1 MERRAKTKFRT
12 VVETLEDEILAGRY
26 KPPASFPSVARI
38 VRRFGVAH
46 LTAVKVL
53 DELKKMGL
61 VHSRQGAGT
70 FVAPT
75 AGRSVGL
82 IVPAWQG
89 SDFFPALCGEVACV
103 CQRKGR
109 PLLFA
114 DASRISNTEMAKRLK
129 AIAESFIDQRV
140 SGVMF
145 HPVDFCERAQKANR
159 EVVEV
164 FRAAGVPVVLLDCD
178 IVSPP
183 DESGLDVVGIDNVT
197 AGWRLG
203 EHMLSRGAKRI
214 LYVSVFSNVSPNAQ
228 SRLAGLRD
236 AVNSKSGVTLSEYG
250 MTPYTGGRLCDCL
263 RKTKADAIVCSND
276 NVAALVVKEL
286 AALGLRVPQDIL
298 VSGVNDLTIAM
309 MVNPALTTI
318 HQPCAEI
325 ARVAFEML
333 ERRSAEPDAPVMR
346 VFIPAPLVVRESTGL
361 RQDVGESNRSTKP
374 SKAKSGGN

>member
-1 MERRAKTKFRT
+1 MERRAKTKCRT

-26 KPPASFPSVARI
+26 KSPATFPSVARI

-61 VHSRQGAGT
+61 VRSRQGAGT

-75 AGRSVGL
+75 AGRSIGL

-89 SDFFPALCGEVACV
+89 SDFFPALCGEVASV

-114 DASRISNTEMAKRLK
+114 DTSKISSAGMAERLK
-129 AIAESFIDQRV
+129 TIAESFVEQRV

-145 HPVDFCERAQKANR
+145 HPVDFCERAQKVNR

-164 FRAAGVPVVLLDCD
+164 FRDAGVPVVLLDCD
-178 IVSPP
+178 IVNPP
-183 DESGLDVVGIDNVT
+183 DESGLDVVGIDNIS

-203 EHMLSRGAKRI
+203 EHMLSRGARRI
-214 LYVSVFSNVSPNAQ
+214 LYASVFSNVSPNAQ
-228 SRLAGLRD
+228 ARLAGLRD
-236 AVNSKSGVTLSEYG
+236 AVNAN
-250 MTPYTGGRLCDCL
+250 PGGRLGECL
-263 RKTKADAIVCSND
+263 RKTKAEAIVCSND

-286 AALGLRVPQDIL
+286 ASLGLRVPRDVL
-298 VSGVNDLTIAM
+298 VSGVNDLTIATV
-309 MVNPALTTI
+309 VNPALTTI
-318 HQPCAEI
+318 HQPCPDI

-333 ERRSAEPDAPVMR
+333 ERRSADPDAPPMR
-346 VFIPAPLVVRESTGL
+346 VFLPAPLVMRESTDFRHL
-361 RQDVGESNRSTKP
+361 
-374 SKAKSGGN
+374 

>member
-1 MERRAKTKFRT
+1 MKAAMERRTKTKCRT
-12 VVETLEDEILAGRY
+12 IVETLEDEILAGRY
-26 KPPASFPSVARI
+26 KSPAAFPSVARI

-61 VHSRQGAGT
+61 IRSRQGAGT

-89 SDFFPALCGEVACV
+89 SEFFPALCGEVASV

-109 PLLFA
+109 LLLFA
-114 DASRISNTEMAKRLK
+114 DASRISSTEMPKRLK
-129 AIAESFIDQRV
+129 AIAESFVDQRV

-145 HPVDFCERAQKANR
+145 HPVDFCAGAQKVNH

-178 IVSPP
+178 IVNPP
-183 DESGLDVVGIDNVT
+183 GESGLDVVGIDNVS

-203 EHMLSRGAKRI
+203 EHMLSRGARRI
-214 LYVSVFSNVSPNAQ
+214 IYASVFSTVSPNAQ
-228 SRLAGLRD
+228 ARLAGLRD
-236 AVNSKSGVTLSEYG
+236 AVNTKGDATLTEYN
-250 MTPYTGGRLCDCL
+250 MRPNAGGRLCECL
-263 RKTKADAIVCSND
+263 RKTKADAIVCSSD

-286 AALGLRVPQDIL
+286 TARGLRVPHDLL
-298 VSGVNDLTIAM
+298 VSGVNDLTIAT

-318 HQPCAEI
+318 HQPCADI

-333 ERRSAEPDAPVMR
+333 ERRSADPDAPAMR
-346 VFIPAPLVVRESTGL
+346 VFLPAPLVMRESTESRHHGA
-361 RQDVGESNRSTKP
+361 ESN
-374 SKAKSGGN
+374 

>member
-1 MERRAKTKFRT
+1 MERRAKTKCRT

-26 KPPASFPSVARI
+26 KSPATFPSVARI

-61 VHSRQGAGT
+61 VRSRQGAGT

-75 AGRSVGL
+75 AGRSIGL

-89 SDFFPALCGEVACV
+89 SDFFPALCGEVASV

-114 DASRISNTEMAKRLK
+114 DTSRISSAGMAKRLET
-129 AIAESFIDQRV
+129 IAESFVEQRV

-145 HPVDFCERAQKANR
+145 HPVDFCERAQKVNR
-159 EVVEV
+159 AVVDV

-178 IVSPP
+178 IVNPP
-183 DESGLDVVGIDNVT
+183 DESGLDVVGIDNIS

-203 EHMLSRGAKRI
+203 EHMLSRGARRI
-214 LYVSVFSNVSPNAQ
+214 LYASVFSNVSPNAQ
-228 SRLAGLRD
+228 ARLAGLRD
-236 AVNSKSGVTLSEYG
+236 AVNANRDATLFEYG
-250 MTPYTGGRLCDCL
+250 MRSNPGGRLGECL
-263 RKTKADAIVCSND
+263 RKTKAEAIVCSND

-286 AALGLRVPQDIL
+286 ASLGLRVPRDVL
-298 VSGVNDLTIAM
+298 VSGVNDLTIATV
-309 MVNPALTTI
+309 VNPALTTI
-318 HQPCAEI
+318 HQPCPDI

-333 ERRSAEPDAPVMR
+333 ERRSADPDAPPMR
-346 VFIPAPLVVRESTGL
+346 VFLPAPLVMRESTDFRHQGAGACKSSK
-361 RQDVGESNRSTKP
+361 QFKRS
-374 SKAKSGGN
+374 